1 MSPQSSSA
9 AVTPVRTVRSYC
21 GVGCG
26 MVLDVGLRPRLSPKG
41 FQMAVQCVG
50 QTDSAEAG
58 NRLLSLPGAGKQLA
72 AGKRYLRDVY

>member
-9 AVTPVRTVRSYC
+9 AVTPVRTVCSY
-21 GVGCG
+21 CG

-58 NRLLSLPGAGKQLA
+58 HRLLSLPGAGKQLA